1 MSESRFVLLSSGEG
15 AEVWARSH
23 PGCIL
28 VSLVGDE
35 LRAIGGD
42 VISDRS
48 GAIKLPGKR
57 LLLRQY
63 LRSDLTGWL
72 KAIDWLRDLA
82 RLIIVDYE
90 HPLRELMLLA
100 RARGALAY
108 GLLMHSKIGR
118 IAALDYALLGA
129 ADLLVFEDQE
139 IEATFKK
146 LYVGCYHPLIQDDRF
161 AEHLQEI
168 QAQRASPTKQCKS
181 VSATTREAA
190 STATKR
196 LLLISYFSGP
206 CRTVGVQRVN
216 YWAEQIETLS
226 EGAFEV
232 HLATAIDWGDA
243 DTKVHYVPDLHLA
256 SILGIDEAFP
266 GWATPFNE
274 TEVRDAKCFNTLSYY
289 WRYALEAYFDRLD
302 LSFDAVL
309 ISGNPFAVFDFG
321 AYAKRRWHARVLL
334 DYRDP
339 FANNPRMRYAEAAR
353 QHARYIEKGYNL
365 QADLALV
372 VNDDC
377 LRYIESPEDIPAVII
392 PNGFDERALDGIEP
406 PPLPGDAI
414 KLVHAGSLYYDRSP
428 RALLTSIKPG
438 QHELHHVGS
447 LSGIDEDL
455 LNAAGLITYGRRSYA
470 ETLEIIGGG
479 DCGIVYVSATG
490 FETTTKVYDYLALG
504 LDILICTH
512 GDLYKGALASILG
525 DYPGLY
531 WCRNDEA
538 GIRGFLAS
546 YQPTRNRSKGD
557 MAYSRRRAAEKL
569 IRTLQDLLP

>member
-1 MSESRFVLLSSGEG
+1 
-15 AEVWARSH
+15 
-23 PGCIL
+23 
-28 VSLVGDE
+28 
-35 LRAIGGD
+35 
-42 VISDRS
+42 
-48 GAIKLPGKR
+48 
-57 LLLRQY
+57 
-63 LRSDLTGWL
+63 
-72 KAIDWLRDLA
+72 
-82 RLIIVDYE
+82 
-90 HPLRELMLLA
+90 ML
-100 RARGALAY
+100 
-108 GLLMHSKIGR
+108 
-118 IAALDYALLGA
+118 
-129 ADLLVFEDQE
+129 
-139 IEATFKK
+139 
-146 LYVGCYHPLIQDDRF
+146 GCYHPAYSGRSLCRTSSRNPSPKGF
-161 AEHLQEI
+161 AYKNNANPYRQQPEKLPQ
-168 QAQRASPTKQCKS
+168 
-181 VSATTREAA
+181 
-190 STATKR
+190 TATKR

-256 SILGIDEAFP
+256 SILGIYEAFP

-470 ETLEIIGGG
+470 EDAGDHRRWRLWHCLCIGNGLRNYDEGLRLSGTRPRHPYLYTWGFVQGG
-479 DCGIVYVSATG
+479 SG
-490 FETTTKVYDYLALG
+490 F
-504 LDILICTH
+504 H
-512 GDLYKGALASILG
+512 
-525 DYPGLY
+525 P
-531 WCRNDEA
+531 
-538 GIRGFLAS
+538 
-546 YQPTRNRSKGD
+546 
-557 MAYSRRRAAEKL
+557 RR
-569 IRTLQDLLP
+569 LPRPVLVQE